1 MASSP
6 DTSDWHKRYAV
17 IEKAYCQGRWSTVIE
32 AGTLLLRELLE
43 AGAHP
48 EVMALRHRM
57 QLLMAHTLLHGY
69 GDRDAAEDLYEV
81 VRQSDAEAAL
91 RQIAEDGLDQC
102 HQPLNSTLVAEEDEE
117 EEDLQHSR
125 PMLFLPETERTDLEE
140 EDPSGPSR
148 APSSIS
154 QMPLSPLQKISP
166 EPRPEPAQAPQPQAL
181 AAPLAQ
187 PAPAPIPPE
196 ATNLGLAAD
205 PFGPAGGSPP
215 SEPKEGEAPVMPWLT
230 QPSEVPV
237 GGPVEQALPW
247 KEQIPTALAPLN
259 QALIPE
265 VVDEPELIE
274 VHQAN
279 PSLAEEVDLQIQ
291 RDTPVFQIHPAP
303 TGPKEPGINAPSRED
318 EELRAGLLLVVLG

>member
-17 IEKAYCQGRWSTVIE
+17 IEKAYCQGRWSTVME

-43 AGAHP
+43 AGGHP

-81 VRQSDAEAAL
+81 VRQSNAEAAL

-102 HQPLNSTLVAEEDEE
+102 HQPLTSTLVAEEDEQ
-117 EEDLQHSR
+117 EDLQHSR
-125 PMLFLPETERTDLEE
+125 PMLFLPETERTDLED
-140 EDPSGPSR
+140 EDPNEASRGPSS
-148 APSSIS
+148 AS
-154 QMPLSPLQKISP
+154 QVPLRPIQRISP
-166 EPRPEPAQAPQPQAL
+166 EPGAEPHQAPQTPASS
-181 AAPLAQ
+181 APLAYE
-187 PAPAPIPPE
+187 APAPIPPG
-196 ATNLGLAAD
+196 ATDLGLAAD
-205 PFGPAGGSPP
+205 PFGPAGGSPA
-215 SEPKEGEAPVMPWLT
+215 SEGKGGEAPVMPWLT
-230 QPSEVPV
+230 QPSPGSV
-237 GGPVEQALPW
+237 GGALEQALPW
-247 KEQIPTALAPLN
+247 EEQTPTAAATLN

-291 RDTPVFQIHPAP
+291 RDTPASPIRPAP
-303 TGPKEPGINAPSRED
+303 PKPKEPEVNAPSEED
-318 EELRAGLLLVVLG
+318 EELRAGLLLVVLR

>member
-17 IEKAYCQGRWSTVIE
+17 IEKAYCQGRWSTVME

-48 EVMALRHRM
+48 EVMGLRHRM

-102 HQPLNSTLVAEEDEE
+102 HQPLTSTLVAEEDEG
-117 EEDLQHSR
+117 EDVHHSR
-125 PMLFLPETERTDLEE
+125 PMLFLPETGGTDLEE
-140 EDPSGPSR
+140 EDPSRPSR
-148 APSSIS
+148 APSSVS
-154 QMPLSPLQKISP
+154 QMPLNPLQRISAELRV
-166 EPRPEPAQAPQPQAL
+166 EPSQAPQSQPS

-187 PAPAPIPPE
+187 PEPTPIPSK
-196 ATNLGLAAD
+196 ATNLGLATD
-205 PFGPAGGSPP
+205 PFGPAGGSTP
-215 SEPKEGEAPVMPWLT
+215 SEAKEGEAPVMPWLT
-230 QPSEVPV
+230 QPSDGPI
-237 GGPVEQALPW
+237 GGLVEQALPW
-247 KEQIPTALAPLN
+247 KEQTPTAPASLN

-279 PSLAEEVDLQIQ
+279 PALAEEVDLQIQ
-291 RDTPVFQIHPAP
+291 RDTPASQIQSAP
-303 TGPKEPGINAPSRED
+303 LEPKEPEVNAPSKED
-318 EELRAGLLLVVLG
+318 EELRAGLLLVVLR